1 MHGRMELNAVR
12 HAMQIQDAPG
22 DNAGKK
28 LRLTRLYQPVLKG
41 RAYSLHLCL
50 YLTRLSESSYPAC
63 VHTRRTVH
71 IRALAVVGGD
81 DGGTRA
87 RSLTLCAAHVKSLL
101 AFKCY
106 EHRSRDYTSIF
117 SRGSRFSIHGYKWIK
132 FRPPSFFRKNVI
144 VEQYFSSFV
153 RVASKKWVVDEKDD
167 GTFVLASAKRSIKLS
182 FSRVL
187 IN

>member
-132 FRPPSFFRKNVI
+132 FRPPPFSVRTLSLSNTFR
-144 VEQYFSSFV
+144 
-153 RVASKKWVVDEKDD
+153 
-167 GTFVLASAKRSIKLS
+167 LS
-182 FSRVL
+182 FELRRKSGSSTRRMTEL
-187 IN
+187 LYWLRRKDR